1 MRTVLGAL
9 AALLFLPAV
18 ALAQTGGGFDL
29 SHNVIAGGGDT
40 FSAGGEYE
48 LGGTIAQ
55 ADAGRRTGG
64 TFIVNG
70 GFWSASLPGA
80 TPTPTATMT
89 PPSTPT
95 RTATVTRTPTV
106 TRTGTV
112 TRTPTITRTGT
123 ITRTPTRTTTAS
135 TAVIG
140 DCTGDGQLT
149 SQDISRLL
157 QIFTRCPTC
166 SSGGVAAGGC
176 AAVSGTD
183 KQCFSADR
191 DGDGCITAGEL
202 ARVLKA
208 GSP

>member
-1 MRTVLGAL
+1 VRTVLAAL
-9 AALLFLPAV
+9 AALLLVPAV
-18 ALAQTGGGFDL
+18 ALAQSGGDFDL

-48 LGGTIAQ
+48 VGGTAGQ
-55 ADAGRRTGG
+55 AETGRRTGG
-64 TFIVNG
+64 AYVEHG
-70 GFWSASLPGA
+70 GFWAAGLPSA
-80 TPTPTATMT
+80 TPTPTRTTT
-89 PPSTPT
+89 PPVTAT
-95 RTATVTRTPTV
+95 RTATVTRTGTTTRTPTV

-112 TRTPTITRTGT
+112 TRTPTITRTP
-123 ITRTPTRTTTAS
+123 TRTPTGGTP
-135 TAVIG
+135 VIG

-149 SQDISRLL
+149 SQDISRLT

-166 SSGGVAAGGC
+166 TGGGVVAGGC

-191 DGDGCITAGEL
+191 DGNGCITAAEL
-202 ARVLKA
+202 AAVLEA